1 MSQAPKN
8 IYASLAVKPPSTEME
23 YTRLGQAGIKVS
35 KVILGAMSYGSS
47 DWAKWVL
54 DEEEALP
61 LLEHAYKVGINTW
74 DTVIVNGLLNN
85 ATRLTS
91 SRPTCI
97 PMGAQ
102 RKLSQRRSKF
112 TKSLGRMLSF

>member
-1 MSQAPKN
+1 MSQEPKN
-8 IYASLAVKPPSTEME
+8 IYATLAVKPPSTEME

-54 DEEEALP
+54 DEDEALP

-74 DTVIVNGLLNN
+74 DTVSIKTLSIS

-91 SRPTCI
+91 SRPMCI
-97 PMGAQ
+97 PMVAQ
-102 RKLSQRRSKF
+102 RRLLQRRL
-112 TKSLGRMLSF
+112 KSTSSLERALSF